1 MVSRENLNDAAS
13 RMAGPKAPNLAEIGK
28 AIWGDYWQRP
38 MARDLGKGLRTV
50 HRWATEGYVPSAALM
65 RRLLD
70 LLEARETATRDVM
83 ARGRAMV
90 AYFDA
95 IRGG

>member
-1 MVSRENLNDAAS
+1 V
-13 RMAGPKAPNLAEIGK
+13 GAPTLAEIGE
-28 AIWGDYWQRP
+28 ALHGEYWQRP
-38 MARDLGKGLRTV
+38 LARDLGKGLRTV
-50 HRWATEGYVPSAALM
+50 HRWAATGYVPSSAMM

-70 LLEARETATRDVM
+70 LLEARENHTRDVL

-95 IRGG
+95 IRNG